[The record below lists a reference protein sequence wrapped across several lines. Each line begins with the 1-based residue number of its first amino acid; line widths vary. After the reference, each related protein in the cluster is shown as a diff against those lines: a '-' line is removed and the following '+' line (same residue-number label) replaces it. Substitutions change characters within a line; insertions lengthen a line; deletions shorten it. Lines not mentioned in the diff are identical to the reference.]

1 MRELTA
7 SEIWRYQTMG
17 ILPDDYIEQ
26 QAPAAPAAPAKPPAA
41 AAKPPAQ

>member
-17 ILPDDYIEQ
+17 ILPDDCIEQ
-26 QAPAAPAAPAKPPAA
+26 VKPEAKPPAKPPA
-41 AAKPPAQ
+41 Q